1 MSLHFQR
8 TIQQALQN
16 IGQHTYHQLLI
27 SEEKRAADNFPGLIE
42 HYGKK
47 KWEIVDLLNEKYSQV
62 LQDKFDLYNWL
73 NFDENDEVAYF
84 LNEAGSN
91 AINYSDH
98 KIPYKF
104 HLWLGE
110 KGFIIGVEQLGR
122 GFNAVEI
129 NKKRSK
135 ENEGAAFDFFRKCKS
150 SIFFDDPE
158 EARMVLME
166 SLFTPGADRFRV

>member
-1 MSLHFQR
+1 MSLHFHR

-27 SEEKRAADNFPGLIE
+27 SEEKRAAENSPGLIE

-47 KWEIVDLLNEKYSQV
+47 KWEVVDLLNEKYSRI

-73 NFDENDEVAYF
+73 HYNEQDEVAYF

-91 AINYSDH
+91 CLNYSDH
-98 KIPYKF
+98 KIPHKF

-110 KGFIIGVEQLGR
+110 KVFIIGIEQWGN
-122 GFNAVEI
+122 GFNALEVHE
-129 NKKRSK
+129 KRSK
-135 ENEGAAFDFFRKCKS
+135 DNEGAAFDFFRKCKS

-158 EARMVLME
+158 KARMVFME
-166 SLFTPGADRFRV
+166 YLFK